1 MRVRTKIVAGSV
13 VALAVAGAATGVGV
27 ASGGDDRPIQ
37 GTDRDR
43 ATAAALASVGG
54 GSVVETEIG
63 DGGAAYSVEVRR
75 TDGSVVEVQLD
86 ARFRVIGTEAD
97 DDTGTGEDGNGEPD

>member
-1 MRVRTKIVAGSV
+1 MRMRTKIAAGSV
-13 VALAVAGAATGVGV
+13 VALVVAGAATGVGL
-27 ASGGDDRPIQ
+27 ANAGDDRPIQ

-54 GSVVETEIG
+54 GSVLETEID

-97 DDTGTGEDGNGEPD
+97 DDTGTGQDTNGEAD